1 MLEPEAVLDCNC
13 LFGHWPRGELDASLA
28 TVLGLLGAAG
38 IGGVVVGSLRAA
50 LSDSAAGNQEAMAA
64 CAGRPG
70 LEPCAGL
77 SLRRAMDH
85 EGEVEAVWGAGCRLL
100 RVFREYEGWPV
111 DYAPFARTVR
121 AAAGRGLPVMVAA
134 LAPGDITAMGRA
146 LAESAGALV
155 VTGVNISHTPLVAEA
170 IAVGRDAPQMYFE
183 TSRVENEETMELL
196 AGELGVGRLVFGTGL
211 PFQYPSSALAVLR
224 ECGLS
229 REEKTAVLGGNA
241 RRLMGLTIGG

>member
-1 MLEPEAVLDCNC
+1 MSLQGVYYDYAEGNEETLQSSRKLPFIIPAATIDPRR
-13 LFGHWPRGELDASLA
+13 FYARRGEALNLESF
-28 TVLGLLGAAG
+28 AA
-38 IGGVVVGSLRAA
+38 
-50 LSDSAAGNQEAMAA
+50 
-64 CAGRPG
+64 
-70 LEPCAGL
+70 
-77 SLRRAMDH
+77 
-85 EGEVEAVWGAGCRLL
+85 L
-100 RVFREYEGWPV
+100 RVFPDLQGWPV